1 MNSPDSGIYS
11 IENKINGKTYIGS
24 SVNLKRRLNCHL
36 VLLSTNRHPN
46 QKLQRAWNK
55 YGSKNFVVD
64 VLEYL
69 QPTKEILL
77 AREQHWIELLGVVA
91 TGYNISPTAGSSLGT
106 KFTEETRAKMR
117 AAHVGRVYYSPSEET
132 KKLQSIAALNRAPV
146 SEVTREKIRTL
157 HKGAKR
163 SDEMKAKMR
172 AIALARP
179 PRSAETTEKIR
190 RTTALN
196 HPSAIDAEQWH
207 KKFMLQFT
215 NQPETV

>member
-1 MNSPDSGIYS
+1 MDNLNSGIYS
-11 IENKINGKTYIGS
+11 IENKTNGKTYIGS
-24 SVNLKRRLNCHL
+24 SVNLKRRLNCHQ

-46 QKLQRAWNK
+46 QKLQRSWNK
-55 YGSKNFVVD
+55 HGSENFVIE

-77 AREQHWIELLGVVA
+77 AREQHWIELLDVVA
-91 TGYNISPTAGSSLGT
+91 TGYNILPTAGSSLGT
-106 KFTEETRAKMR
+106 KLSEETRAKMR
-117 AAHVGRVYYSPSEET
+117 AAAVGKIRPATSEES

-146 SEVTREKIRTL
+146 SETTREKIRTL

-196 HPSAIDAEQWH
+196 HPSTMNVEKWYET
-207 KKFMLQFT
+207 FMLQYSK
-215 NQPETV
+215 PV

>member
-1 MNSPDSGIYS
+1 MNSLNSGIYS
-11 IENKINGKTYIGS
+11 IENKTDGKEYIGS
-24 SVNLKRRLNCHL
+24 SVNLKRRLNCHQ
-36 VLLSTNRHPN
+36 VLLNSNRHPN

-55 YGSKNFVVD
+55 YGSENFVIE

-77 AREQHWIELLGVVA
+77 EREQHWIELLDVVA
-91 TGYNISPTAGSSLGT
+91 TGYNISPTARSSLGT

-117 AAHVGRVYYSPSEET
+117 AAAVGKIRPPTSEET

-196 HPSAIDAEQWH
+196 HPSTMDVAKWH
-207 KKFMLQFT
+207 ANFMLQF
-215 NQPETV
+215 QS

>member
-1 MNSPDSGIYS
+1 MSSLNCGIYS

-24 SVNLKRRLNCHL
+24 SVNLKRRLACHL

-46 QKLQRAWNK
+46 QKLQRSWDK
-55 YGSKNFVVD
+55 HGSENFKIEI
-64 VLEYL
+64 LEYL
-69 QPTKEILL
+69 HPTKEILL
-77 AREQHWIELLGVVA
+77 AREQYWIDLLNVVA

-117 AAHVGRVYYSPSEET
+117 AAAVGKIRPATSEES
-132 KKLQSIAALNRAPV
+132 KKLQSVAALNRAPV
-146 SEVTREKIRTL
+146 SEITREKIRTL

-196 HPSAIDAEQWH
+196 HPSTMDAEQWH
-207 KKFMLQFT
+207 KKFMLQFA
-215 NQPETV
+215 ETV

>member
-1 MNSPDSGIYS
+1 MDKLNSGIYS
-11 IENKINGKTYIGS
+11 IENKTNGKTYIGS
-24 SVNLKRRLNCHL
+24 SINLKRRLNCHL
-36 VLLSTNRHPN
+36 VLLNTNRHYN

-55 YGSKNFVVD
+55 YGSENFVVE

-77 AREQHWIELLGVVA
+77 AREQHWIDLLDVVA

-106 KFTEETRAKMR
+106 KFSEETRAKMR
-117 AAHVGRVYYSPSEET
+117 AAAIGVIRPPTSEET

-157 HKGAKR
+157 HTGAKR
-163 SDEMKAKMR
+163 SDSMKAKMR